1 MRAHLSMNAGAGVF
15 QWPLPHAILVWLRKA
30 SLLPADYNVCN
41 SYIEHGFNHGR
52 LDSLLPSPVDH
63 QSKHAQTFILTTMS
77 LCAESRVLPQVL
89 AYALPVSLIVLV
101 YGLTHRAAQ
110 IASRIDPA
118 SLRYAAADYH
128 PKTLGYGKLK
138 FDTLRA
144 LILVPF
150 ALILLTFIGIYRQM
164 HSAYYSALL
173 MNLDSLRAASQF
185 LPRVVFEYF
194 ADAGRREAAG
204 RVFCALPRGVDEGI
218 AVSSLLSSLI
228 CVGIVRNAV
237 RVVVWVRR
245 AQMHDAGA
253 VHVDDRMEVV
263 GSDSE
268 ICLSKTEVRYHIM
281 QGEAY
286 PCTAV

>member
-1 MRAHLSMNAGAGVF
+1 MNAGAGVF
-15 QWPLPHAILVWLRKA
+15 QWPA
-30 SLLPADYNVCN
+30 SILPADCNVCK
-41 SYIEHGFNHGR
+41 SYIEHGLNYGR

-89 AYALPVSLIVLV
+89 AYALPVSLIALV

-118 SLRYAAADYH
+118 SLRYVDYH

-138 FDTLRA
+138 LDALRT
-144 LILVPF
+144 LILAPL

-173 MNLDSLRAASQF
+173 MDLDSLRVASQF

-194 ADAGRREAAG
+194 ADAERREAAG

-218 AVSSLLSSLI
+218 VVSSVLSSLI

-237 RVVVWVRR
+237 GVVVWVRR
-245 AQMHDAGA
+245 AQMHVAVEADAGA
-253 VHVDDRMEVV
+253 VHVDDEIV
-263 GSDSE
+263 GSDSD
-268 ICLSKTEVRYHIM
+268 ICLSKTEVRCHII